1 MLYVIIAI
9 IVVIFIYFLSTY
21 NGLVKTNNYV
31 KEAFST
37 MDIYLKKR
45 WDLIPN
51 LVEIVKGYA
60 KHESNTFE
68 QITSLRTKSYDNM
81 SMDNKIN
88 VG

>member
-1 MLYVIIAI
+1 MIYIIILVGI
-9 IVVIFIYFLSTY
+9 ILVYGIITY
-21 NGLVKTNNYV
+21 NNLTKWKNLV

-60 KHESNTFE
+60 QHEKDVLE
-68 QITSLRTKSYDNM
+68 KITELRTNNYAEL
-81 SMDNKIN
+81 
-88 VG
+88 